1 MSARFFARRSGGGAA
16 GARGGL
22 GRFGGV
28 GRCLERGV
36 GRGGDVRLGGL
47 GCLFGS
53 LGDRFVGAGCAR
65 QRGLH
70 QGNSAFGAGGRILG
84 ELLDGFGD
92 LFLVLRS
99 EEHTSELQSLMRI
112 SYAVFCLKKKNN
124 TPYRTATHTT
134 SV

>member
-92 LFLVLRS
+92 LFLVLRDLLFA
-99 EEHTSELQSLMRI
+99 ELGQGGLERKW
-112 SYAVFCLKKKNN
+112 VGWGNGVVG
-124 TPYRTATHTT
+124 R
-134 SV
+134 